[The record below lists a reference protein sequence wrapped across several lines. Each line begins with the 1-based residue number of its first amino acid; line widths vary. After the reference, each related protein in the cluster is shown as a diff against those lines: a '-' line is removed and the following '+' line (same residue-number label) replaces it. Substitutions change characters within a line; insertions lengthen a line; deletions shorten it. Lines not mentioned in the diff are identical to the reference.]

1 MIRDRYDA
9 MDLFALVPQLHLHFE
24 PELAALDR
32 LLDDDTLFQQVKAD
46 LARRRPLSAVTG
58 RGATPVE
65 VILRMLVVKHWYGW
79 SYDETERC
87 VGDSLV
93 LRQFC
98 RLYLAPAP
106 DDTTLLRWANLLR
119 PETLQALNAHVLQV
133 AQQLRITRGRKLRTD
148 STVVETPI
156 HYPSDSSRLA
166 DSVRV
171 LSRLVS
177 RARAVLPVSLAQ
189 GRRWYRNRTRSAKQ
203 LAQQVSASTAR
214 APAAATAHRRALYTR
229 LLAVARASLRQADQV
244 RQGLATT
251 PGRAATRLRDAL
263 AGFAPRVRQ
272 VIAQTERRVLRG
284 EPVPAAEKVLSV
296 FAPHTAVIRRG
307 KVRQPAEFGTKVV
320 LDEVA
325 GGLVSRYALV
335 PGNPPDALSVPVSL
349 AQHQVH
355 FGHPPDL
362 LAGDRGMSTPEN
374 ERLAATLGVRRI
386 VLPHPGG
393 TAPARRAQER
403 QRWFRRGY
411 RFRAGVEG
419 RISVL
424 KRGFG
429 LHRCRYHGEAGMA
442 RWVGWGV
449 LAHNLRQISRTVARR
464 RAA

>member
-9 MDLFALVPQLHLHFE
+9 MDLFALVPQLRLHFE

-32 LLDDDTLFQQVKAD
+32 LLDDDTLFQRVKAD
-46 LARRRPLSAVTG
+46 LVRRRPHSAVTG
-58 RGATPVE
+58 RGSTPVE
-65 VILRMLVVKHWYGW
+65 VILRMLVVKHLYGW

-106 DDTTLLRWANLLR
+106 ADTTLLRWANLLR
-119 PETLQALNAHVLQV
+119 PETLQALNAHVLRL
-133 AQQLRITRGRKLRTD
+133 ARRLRVTRGRKLRTD

-156 HYPSDSSRLA
+156 HYPSDSSLLA
-166 DSVRV
+166 DGVRV
-171 LSRLVS
+171 LGRLVS
-177 RARAVLPVSLAQ
+177 RARAVLPVGPEQ
-189 GRRWYRNRTRSAKQ
+189 GRRLCRNRTRSAQQ
-203 LAQQVSASTAR
+203 LARQVSASTAR
-214 APAAATAHRRALYTR
+214 APAAAPARRRALYTR
-229 LLAVARASLRQADQV
+229 LVAVARASLRQADQV
-244 RQGLATT
+244 RQGLAET

-263 AGFAPRVRQ
+263 ARFAPRVRR

-284 EPVPAAEKVLSV
+284 ETVPAAEKLLSV
-296 FAPHTAVIRRG
+296 FEPHTAVIRRG
-307 KVRQPAEFGTKVV
+307 KVRQPAEFGTKVL
-320 LDEVA
+320 LDEVE
-325 GGLVSRYALV
+325 GGLVSRYAVV
-335 PGNPPDALSVPVSL
+335 PGNPPDARSVPGSL
-349 AQHQVH
+349 AQHRAH

-362 LAGDRGMSTPEN
+362 LAGDRGMFSPEN
-374 ERLAATLGVRRI
+374 ERLAAALGVRRI

-393 TAPARRAQER
+393 TAPARRAHER

-424 KRGFG
+424 KRRFG
-429 LHRCRYHGEAGMA
+429 LNRCRYHGEAGME

-449 LAHNLRQISRTVARR
+449 LAHNLRQSSRTVARR